1 MKLPNFRTFEPL
13 NALKQQMGIPR
24 EEFGTL
30 VVDVAPGRLTPREL
44 AAINSPAGLDV
55 SLDEIIVLQNQT
67 LAVKGQRVVIYI
79 RDNTNYMRQF
89 TDPRFHF
96 FNCDTIKEMRE
107 KNRFGRYVACN
118 ETSGQFQLNIMV
130 RGGDNP
136 IARDLSVCRHCL
148 EGMPYKN
155 YSRASS
161 PAVKQKAVDSF
172 SRADF
177 FEQYPKSCL
186 DEYPKHDWKTAPINA
201 YPPGFGEVSRHY
213 RQLAGFRCQ
222 EASCGVDLS
231 AREHRWFLE
240 THHKNG
246 QKDDN
251 SAANLIPLCVYCHAN
266 QFQHSQVKNTPKY
279 KKFLAI
285 RLQLLQLQR
294 AKSNHS

>member
-1 MKLPNFRTFEPL
+1 MARASILSISIIAIYFHFKYSEKAVAYGPTILTTTGIFATFI
-13 NALKQQMGIPR
+13 GI
-24 EEFGTL
+24 
-30 VVDVAPGRLTPREL
+30 A
-44 AAINSPAGLDV
+44 AGLSKFDTANIQASV
-55 SLDEIIVLQNQT
+55 PDLLSGLKTAFWGSVFGVGWALSLKFRHYIFG
-67 LAVKGQRVVIYI
+67 VKSASG
-79 RDNTNYMRQF
+79 TAMAGEP
-89 TDPRFHF
+89 T
-96 FNCDTIKEMRE
+96 
-107 KNRFGRYVACN
+107 VACN